1 MQIAAPQNLHFS
13 RDASQGCASLEEQIM
28 FCGVLLAAE
37 HVFISRDAEKDN
49 ASLEESRL
57 ILNRVLRPSKNR
69 KAQYTHALQE
79 GCIIRLMWMCLTS
92 VVIGCS

>member
-1 MQIAAPQNLHFS
+1 
-13 RDASQGCASLEEQIM
+13 M